1 MTFCFICI
9 FLFLFILI
17 NNFFRKDIKK
27 VKPKVHPFGYR
38 LIYTDQKIKHSNNV
52 VVSKL
57 LKSEKFGL
65 QGKPDFLYRGF
76 FGKIIPVELKSG
88 KIGDSYFPH
97 TGDMMQLA
105 VYFIIVEEV
114 YGKRPKY
121 GNLIYNDYMFK
132 IKNTK
137 SIRKEVIKLVSEMKD
152 MLETGVGNGNY
163 DFIKCRHCLCKC
175 VCEFYN
181 RK

>member
-105 VYFIIVEEV
+105 VYFIIVDEV
-114 YGKRPKY
+114 Y
-121 GNLIYNDYMFK
+121 
-132 IKNTK
+132 
-137 SIRKEVIKLVSEMKD
+137 
-152 MLETGVGNGNY
+152 
-163 DFIKCRHCLCKC
+163 
-175 VCEFYN
+175 
-181 RK
+181 